1 MFVQSFR
8 ASSFLPSLDWLP
20 IRVKPGEIVVVVGV
34 GVVFV
39 VVVVVV
45 ELLTHIS
52 IRPGLPTPSPRQ
64 GAPSTPVQRSLPDHL
79 IVIILSLFNT
89 STKRLHIYFA
99 KVINIGMRFKFK
111 QVQCIYL
118 IQAGQGI
125 QFI

>member
-20 IRVKPGEIVVVVGV
+20 IRVKPGEI
-34 GVVFV
+34 

-79 IVIILSLFNT
+79 IVIILSLFST

-99 KVINIGMRFKFK
+99 KVINIGMRFKFR
-111 QVQCIYL
+111 QVQFIYL